1 MAITKLQSARD
12 FCRIWFFWKRQA
24 VALFL
29 CIVGLV
35 MAYAYNATPKYEST
49 AEILVLPK
57 THEGEV
63 ISAGNEEKGVAP
75 VTSQDIYTEMELLGS
90 KAVLQDTVNAFG
102 PAGGIALEGR
112 RSLLGT
118 ITYPVRL
125 VGNGFLRLLRLTP
138 PSTSELTAQ
147 TMLLKQSTKIEPIVE
162 SSVISVAVQSEDPG
176 RAQELLTKVLEMYM
190 RHRTTVFT
198 KKDGL
203 TFYADQAKD
212 YKAKLEEAEKALN
225 EFQQEGDIVNLQ
237 IQNKSNIELLTKF
250 KNDLKVLEISYDE
263 AASRAGML
271 KQRILEDT
279 HDIDGNLTKEMREI
293 PAVVELN
300 KGIVPLLIKQSE
312 ISQTFT
318 QESREF
324 QDVNNQIIMLRG
336 AIRAEIEKAI
346 RTDELELESLRIKI
360 DALRQQIE
368 LFHAETKELNQ
379 KEKRLN
385 ELMRQVQLY
394 QESYLLYS
402 KKSEDAKIFSQKSSR
417 DLSNVSV
424 SSQPTL
430 PEQPVSPKRLL
441 LLISSLFAGA
451 FAALCLPFILES
463 IDNKLKTADDI
474 EKILGLPV
482 VSTFSE
488 TK

>member
-24 VALFL
+24 VAVFL
-29 CIVGLV
+29 LIVGLA
-35 MAYAYNATPKYEST
+35 MAYAYNATPTYEST

-63 ISAGNEEKGVAP
+63 ISAGNEEKGVSP

-90 KAVLQDTVNAFG
+90 KTVMLDTVNALG
-102 PAGGIALEGR
+102 PSGVASGGR

-118 ITYPVRL
+118 ITYPVRVIGRGL
-125 VGNGFLRLLRLTP
+125 LRLLRLTP
-138 PSTSELTAQ
+138 PPSSEQTAQ
-147 TMLLKQSTKIEPIVE
+147 MMLLKQSTRIEPIVE
-162 SSVISVAVQSEDPG
+162 SSVISIALRSDDPG
-176 RAQELLTKVLEMYM
+176 RAKELLAKMLEMYM
-190 RHRTTVFT
+190 RHRATVFT
-198 KKDGL
+198 KKEGL
-203 TFYADQAKD
+203 NFYYDQAKD
-212 YKAKLEEAEKALN
+212 YKTKLDEAEKTLN
-225 EFQQEGDIVNLQ
+225 EFQQKEDIVNLQ
-237 IQNKSNIELLTKF
+237 VQNKSNIELLTKF
-250 KNDLKVLEISYDE
+250 KNDLKVLELSHDE

-271 KQRILEDT
+271 KQRILADT

-293 PAVVELN
+293 PAVIELN

-312 ISQTFT
+312 IRQTFT
-318 QESREF
+318 EESREN
-324 QDVNNQIIMLRG
+324 QDVNNQITMLRG

-346 RTDELELESLRIKI
+346 KTDELELESLRIKI

-368 LFHAETKELNQ
+368 LFRAETNELNR
-379 KEKRLN
+379 KEKQLN
-385 ELMRQVQLY
+385 ELQRQVQLY

-402 KKSEDAKIFSQKSSR
+402 KKAEDAKIFSQKSSR
-417 DLSNVSV
+417 DLSNVSL

-441 LLISSLFAGA
+441 LLVSSLFAGA

-488 TK
+488 IK